1 MSNLDSIRKQVK
13 SGAIQPA
20 KASAPKIP
28 SDRPPYP
35 YASRTTEHVHAGLP
49 RTPTLLP
56 GGFTAPPPVPA
67 TPATKDPVLADPNGP
82 LLVALAQV
90 NGHSQPY
97 DWART
102 VLAQVKTLTA

>member
-1 MSNLDSIRKQVK
+1 MSNLDSIRERVK
-13 SGAIQPA
+13 SGVIQPA
-20 KASAPKIP
+20 KASPKIP

-35 YASRTTEHVHAGLP
+35 FATGTAQHVHAGLP

-56 GGFTAPPPVPA
+56 GGFAAPTPVPA
-67 TPATKDPVLADPNGP
+67 TAATKDPVLADPNGP